1 LFGISWGAIGE
12 QEKGLPEHEI
22 ITLSGSPPRLKNRK
36 KQPVVPSTIVI
47 IGRVVKATTEF
58 PGPREKIA

>member
-1 LFGISWGAIGE
+1 VRKTK
-12 QEKGLPEHEI
+12 KGLPEHRI
-22 ITLSGSPPRLKNRK
+22 SMLSGSPPRLKNRK